1 MILAV
6 LLLVGGIIY
15 LSVDIYNRHKR
26 EAVIEDAATNMDQV
40 IAQNAAVIEAA
51 GGDDS
56 AVAEPVMTLI
66 VDPSELEVNGE
77 EYDFYDDDY
86 YIQQALNAQRNQVN
100 QEMDDT
106 YTGYLTLQGVGML
119 DIPCI
124 DLHVPI
130 WETTNS
136 DTLRYG
142 VGHYVN
148 SVSPGAVGNCTITGH
163 HMLKYGSIF
172 NRLEEVEEISD
183 IEPVDLSTL
192 LTQTASTFDE
202 VLRNKNVGRIN
213 EIAPGVVYNGNRA
226 QMERLFSVLIENAS
240 KYVDEYGKVRLTLKK
255 ESKNT
260 VFSVFNSCQID
271 RDVDY
276 SLLFD
281 RFYRPD
287 SSRTSST
294 GGHGIGLSIA
304 KRIVTLHS
312 GTIEAQPSDT
322 GLSINVRLS
331 NKLKP
336 IKQKKVI

>member
-1 MILAV
+1 MNYNTVWSILILHMFKLSDISNKQKKLLISNVLLILAV

-40 IAQNAAVIEAA
+40 IAQNAAAIEAA

-86 YIQQALNAQRNQVN
+86 YIQQALNSQRNQVN
-100 QEMDDT
+100 QEMNDA

-172 NRLEEVEEISD
+172 NRLEEVGIGD
-183 IEPVDLSTL
+183 IINITDLLGHQYTY
-192 LTQTASTFDE
+192 F
-202 VLRNKNVGRIN
+202 
-213 EIAPGVVYNGNRA
+213 
-226 QMERLFSVLIENAS
+226 
-240 KYVDEYGKVRLTLKK
+240 VDEIQVVTAEEMLNHVAGGLTD
-255 ESKNT
+255 T
-260 VFSVFNSCQID
+260 RQ
-271 RDVDY
+271 
-276 SLLFD
+276 
-281 RFYRPD
+281 
-287 SSRTSST
+287 
-294 GGHGIGLSIA
+294 
-304 KRIVTLHS
+304 VTLI
-312 GTIEAQPSDT
+312 TCVYTDT
-322 GLSINVRLS
+322 GKMRL
-331 NKLKP
+331 L
-336 IKQKKVI
+336 VIGHIQDGT

>member
-1 MILAV
+1 MFKLSDISNKQKKLLISNVLLILAV

-26 EAVIEDAATNMDQV
+26 EAVIEDA
-40 IAQNAAVIEAA
+40 
-51 GGDDS
+51 

-86 YIQQALNAQRNQVN
+86 YIQQALNSQRDQVN
-100 QEMDDT
+100 QEMDDA

-172 NRLEEVEEISD
+172 NRLEEVGIGD
-183 IEPVDLSTL
+183 IINITDLLGHQYTY
-192 LTQTASTFDE
+192 F
-202 VLRNKNVGRIN
+202 
-213 EIAPGVVYNGNRA
+213 
-226 QMERLFSVLIENAS
+226 
-240 KYVDEYGKVRLTLKK
+240 VDEIQVVTAEEMLNHVAGGLTD
-255 ESKNT
+255 T
-260 VFSVFNSCQID
+260 RQ
-271 RDVDY
+271 
-276 SLLFD
+276 
-281 RFYRPD
+281 
-287 SSRTSST
+287 
-294 GGHGIGLSIA
+294 
-304 KRIVTLHS
+304 VTLI
-312 GTIEAQPSDT
+312 TCVYTDT
-322 GLSINVRLS
+322 GKMRL
-331 NKLKP
+331 L
-336 IKQKKVI
+336 VIGHIQDGT

>member
-1 MILAV
+1 M
-6 LLLVGGIIY
+6 
-15 LSVDIYNRHKR
+15 
-26 EAVIEDAATNMDQV
+26 
-40 IAQNAAVIEAA
+40 
-51 GGDDS
+51 
-56 AVAEPVMTLI
+56 
-66 VDPSELEVNGE
+66 
-77 EYDFYDDDY
+77 
-86 YIQQALNAQRNQVN
+86 
-100 QEMDDT
+100 
-106 YTGYLTLQGVGML
+106 
-119 DIPCI
+119 
-124 DLHVPI
+124 
-130 WETTNS
+130 
-136 DTLRYG
+136 
-142 VGHYVN
+142 
-148 SVSPGAVGNCTITGH
+148 
-163 HMLKYGSIF
+163 
-172 NRLEEVEEISD
+172 
-183 IEPVDLSTL
+183 
-192 LTQTASTFDE
+192 
-202 VLRNKNVGRIN
+202 
-213 EIAPGVVYNGNRA
+213 
-226 QMERLFSVLIENAS
+226 
-240 KYVDEYGKVRLTLKK
+240 RLTLKK